1 MKVQIKPF
9 GITRDILGGATE
21 VVCQGDTVGDLRKA
35 LLEKYPSLRDL
46 TSLMIAVNAAY
57 AGDDR
62 HLSPGDEVVLIPP
75 VSGG

>member
-1 MKVQIKPF
+1 MTIQIKPF

-21 VVCQGDTVGDLRKA
+21 IAFDGDTVGDLRKA

-46 TSLMIAVNAAY
+46 SSLMIAVNAAY

-62 HLSPGDEVVLIPP
+62 HLNAGDEVVLIPP